1 MEQKPKT
8 EHTLSASDFVPP
20 EEVAKQE
27 ETIKPAHNELDQESA
42 ASGKKPP
49 KKRRG
54 LHLTKKQWTTAGVVI
69 GILAIG
75 GGYLTWK
82 LLQKEPTKPAM
93 IVEQKKEEVPKAT
106 TEASKLTGITV
117 PVGTNDT
124 TPVTAVMIENSP
136 DARPQA
142 GLKDAGVV
150 YEAIAEGGI
159 TRFLTLFQESNPD
172 YIGPVRSVRPYYLD
186 FIKPYDAPV
195 AHAGGSGE
203 ALAQIRNEGFK
214 DLDQAYNPSYYQ
226 RITSRYAPHNLY
238 TSRAQLLELQKAKGW
253 TTSNFAG
260 LARAEEKPSTT
271 VTARAIDFAISGY
284 YYNPHYD
291 YDAATNTYKRS
302 EGGQPHTDDRSGTQ
316 LAPKVVVAVVMPH
329 SYAGIYSV
337 YQTNG
342 AGKAYVFQNG
352 TVTEAS
358 WNKTNR
364 DTQLTLVD
372 GAGKA
377 IGLNPGQTWI
387 TLVGDTGQVTY
398 TP

>member
-1 MEQKPKT
+1 
-8 EHTLSASDFVPP
+8 
-20 EEVAKQE
+20 
-27 ETIKPAHNELDQESA
+27 
-42 ASGKKPP
+42 
-49 KKRRG
+49 
-54 LHLTKKQWTTAGVVI
+54 
-69 GILAIG
+69 
-75 GGYLTWK
+75 
-82 LLQKEPTKPAM
+82 
-93 IVEQKKEEVPKAT
+93 
-106 TEASKLTGITV
+106 
-117 PVGTNDT
+117 
-124 TPVTAVMIENSP
+124 MIENSP

-291 YDAATNTYKRS
+291 YDTATNTYKRS

-342 AGKAYVFQNG
+342 VGKAYIFQNG